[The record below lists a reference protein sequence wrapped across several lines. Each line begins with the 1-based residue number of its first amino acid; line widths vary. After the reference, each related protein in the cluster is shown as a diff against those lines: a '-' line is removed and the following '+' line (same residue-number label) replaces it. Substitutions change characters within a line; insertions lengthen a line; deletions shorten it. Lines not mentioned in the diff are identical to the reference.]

1 MKLTT
6 LLSASLLWGSSL
18 AIADEHKSPLTVTP
32 VAKQLHVIYGQ
43 GGNIAVSH
51 GKDGLYIIDDQFARL
66 SDEIKKALGNIQTN
80 RAEFVVSTHHHG
92 DHTGGNEN
100 FANDGSHI
108 IAHHNVYKR
117 LEHKHG
123 KNSKFLPVLSFGHD
137 MTLHFNDEKANLKH
151 YPHAHT
157 DGDSVIFFTK
167 ANAVHLGDIYFNLGG
182 LPFVDV
188 DSGGSLSG
196 VIDAVADIL
205 KQVDNQTI
213 IIPGHGQVTN
223 KQDLKKYLKLLKR
236 ARSLMVEAMSDGK
249 TMEQVVTMRPLAPL
263 KLKYSSWLPE
273 ERTTKLFYRS
283 LSNKHTATK
292 HHH

>member
-1 MKLTT
+1 MKLP
-6 LLSASLLWGSSL
+6 LLLGACLLL
-18 AIADEHKSPLTVTP
+18 ATPLVTADKHKSPLTVKP
-32 VAKQLHVIYGQ
+32 IAKQLHVIYGQ

-66 SDEIKKALGNIQTN
+66 SNDIKKALGNIQSN

-108 IAHHNVYKR
+108 IAHHNVHKR
-117 LEHKHG
+117 LEEKHG
-123 KNSKFLPVLSFGHD
+123 KNSKFLPVISFGSD

-157 DGDSVIFFTK
+157 DGDSVVFFTK
-167 ANAVHLGDIYFNLGG
+167 ANAIHLGDIYFNLGS

-196 VIDAVADIL
+196 VIDAVSDVL
-205 KQVDNQTI
+205 KHANNTSV
-213 IIPGHGQVTN
+213 IIPGHGKITN
-223 KQDLKKYLKLLKR
+223 KQGLKDYLKRLKT
-236 ARSLMVEAMSDGK
+236 ARNLMISAMKDGQSL
-249 TMEQVVTMRPLAPL
+249 EQVIAMKPLSPL
-263 KLKYSSWLPE
+263 KLQYSNWLSE
-273 ERTTKLFYRS
+273 ERTTTLFYRS
-283 LSNKHTATK
+283 LKAK
-292 HHH
+292 HHHK

>member
-6 LLSASLLWGSSL
+6 LLSAGLLLGSPL

-66 SDEIKKALGNIQTN
+66 SNDIKKALGNIQTN
-80 RAEFVVSTHHHG
+80 RAEFVVSTHYHS

-100 FANDGSHI
+100 FANDGSHV
-108 IAHHNVYKR
+108 IAHHNVHKR
-117 LEHKHG
+117 LEEKHG

-137 MTLHFNDEKANLKH
+137 MTLHFNNEKANLKH

-157 DGDSVIFFTK
+157 DGDSVVFFTK
-167 ANAVHLGDIYFNLGG
+167 ANVIHLGDIYFNLGG

-196 VIDAVADIL
+196 VIDAVTDVLTHADD
-205 KQVDNQTI
+205 KTT
-213 IIPGHGQVTN
+213 IIPGHGQVTD
-223 KQDLKKYLKLLKR
+223 KKSLKKYLVLLKR
-236 ARSLMVEAMSDGK
+236 ARSLMIEAMSGNK
-249 TMEQVVTMRPLAPL
+249 TMAEVVAIAPL
-263 KLKYSSWLPE
+263 SPLNLKYSNWLSQ
-273 ERTTKLFYRS
+273 ERTTELFYRS
-283 LSNKHTATK
+283 LKAK